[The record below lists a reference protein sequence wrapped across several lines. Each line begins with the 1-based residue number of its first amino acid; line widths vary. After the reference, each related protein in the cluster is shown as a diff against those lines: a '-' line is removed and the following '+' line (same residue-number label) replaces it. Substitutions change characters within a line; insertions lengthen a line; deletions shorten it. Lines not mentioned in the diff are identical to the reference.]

1 MKQVALESFLK
12 KKHNLG
18 GVYMR
23 KKTSRLK
30 PDQPS
35 ASVSWD
41 NFNFCLHEQFRPGLQ
56 G

>member
-1 MKQVALESFLK
+1 MNIELLLLLWCLYE
-12 KKHNLG
+12 
-18 GVYMR
+18 
-23 KKTSRLK
+23 KKTLRLQ

-41 NFNFCLHEQFRPGLQ
+41 NFNFCLDEEFRPGLQ